1 MAWRRGKR
9 SAAKSPRKSDAP
21 AAAEGEAGAVE
32 DLAHNPVL
40 KLVLADAVIV
50 GVTRMMRSQVA
61 HRFIARKLGIIPAA
75 KGAGKSAAP
84 PVPKPSLPARIAGV
98 IALRVATRSVPGAAL
113 VGAGMLA
120 HTLYKRGRAKRAGKQ
135 GAEKP
140 GRD

>member
-9 SAAKSPRKSDAP
+9 SAAKRAQKTPSP
-21 AAAEGEAGAVE
+21 AAEESEPGTAES
-32 DLAHNPVL
+32 LAQNPVL
-40 KLVLADAVIV
+40 KLLLADAVII
-50 GVTRMMRSQVA
+50 GVTRMMRSEVA

-75 KGAGKSAAP
+75 KAGGKSAA
-84 PVPKPSLPARIAGV
+84 PKPSLPARIAGV

-135 GAEKP
+135 AK
-140 GRD
+140 D